1 MCFLDVLVLL
11 LAIHG
16 GRDKVDDSG
25 EGEREREREREARE
39 RSSYRFIEK
48 EIISQNYKKQGAAK
62 ETLQ

>member
-25 EGEREREREREARE
+25 EGERERERERERPE
-39 RSSYRFIEK
+39 RDHL
-48 EIISQNYKKQGAAK
+48 
-62 ETLQ
+62 TDL